1 MKITKKNESMHYFAI
16 GAVIGLVLFVCIYG
30 FRVLDFTYDEW
41 LLTGK
46 DLQQHYVGWKFFRN
60 APWTFPIG
68 CHNGLTHPYY
78 VSVLYTDSIPLF
90 AIFFKL
96 FSPVLPQTFQYFGLF
111 GLMCYILNGG
121 MASVLIARF
130 NKSKLFC
137 ALGSIFFILSTP
149 VLQRLFGLLTENSRH
164 TSLAAHFLILGALG
178 IWIYKDK
185 FEQYWKAAL
194 AFSILGVLCVLIQ
207 MYIIFC
213 VGGIMCGYLL
223 HCLLKEKDWK
233 RTLIV
238 FASFIV
244 SSLLVFFVIGGFTD
258 VLASGSNGFGIYSA
272 NLNTL
277 INPYK
282 YSTFFDGMG
291 MYSGQY
297 EGFSYLGLGMII
309 LCLISTGFLIG
320 GAVRYGHR
328 KMLKSKIK
336 EFIKQHFYVLFS
348 LFVVIFVF
356 GGLAITTSVYLGKRI
371 ILQVYLPSKWY
382 DLLAIVRSSG
392 RFMWVIMYLVMI
404 LALYLITKLIRNK
417 KVSLAIVALCV
428 CVQMADLAKPILA
441 IHDQYTSEAVEDDT
455 LAADEFW
462 ETQLGDFKHVVYF
475 PVNEYG
481 LYQMMQIGTKASN
494 VGVDV
499 NYFYMS
505 RFLTNEL
512 VKQEKKRL
520 KEIFESGQL
529 DDDTL
534 YILDYQNAHLYKDR
548 CNIYEIDNKI
558 VACKR
563 VLNGVKKYQD
573 VYVSSESPLVELEFS
588 YDGLGRKQAH
598 RGWNEPEYGD
608 DGMWTSD
615 QSVVRVLSG
624 GAKKAHITVEYEKGR
639 KKGKT
644 KITFNGKVKG
654 YINNKESGSFEF
666 DANLKETISNRK
678 SKYINWLF
686 FDTSSTFKIKPKD
699 EVLHCGIYVK
709 KITISYTK

>member
-1 MKITKKNESMHYFAI
+1 MKITKKNDSMHYFAI

-282 YSTFFDGMG
+282 YSTFFGGMG

-309 LCLISTGFLIG
+309 LCLISAGFLIG

-336 EFIKQHFYVLFS
+336 EFIKQHFYGLFS

-428 CVQMADLAKPILA
+428 CVQMADLAKPLLA

-505 RFLTNEL
+505 RFLTTEI

-686 FDTSSTFKIKPKD
+686 FDTNSTFKIKPKD

>member
-1 MKITKKNESMHYFAI
+1 MKLTKKNFSVNYFAI
-16 GAVIGLVLFVCIYG
+16 GAVIGAVLFVCIYG

-90 AIFFKL
+90 AIFFKI
-96 FSPVLPQTFQYFGLF
+96 FSPILPQTFQYFGLF

-130 NKSKLFC
+130 NKSKVFC

-185 FEQYWKAAL
+185 FQPYWKAAL
-194 AFSILGVLCVLIQ
+194 AYSILGVLCVLIQ

-238 FASFIV
+238 FGSFGV
-244 SSLLVFFVIGGFTD
+244 SSFLVFFVIGGLTD

-277 INPYK
+277 INPYR
-282 YSTFFDGMG
+282 YSTFFDEMG

-309 LCLISTGFLIG
+309 LCLIGAGFLIRE
-320 GAVRYGHR
+320 AVRFGRR

-336 EFIKQHFYVLFS
+336 EFIKRHFYGLFS
-348 LFVVIFVF
+348 LFIVVSVF
-356 GGLAITTSVYLGKRI
+356 GGLAITTSVYWGKRI
-371 ILQVYLPSKWY
+371 ILQVYLPTKWY

-404 LALYLITKLIRNK
+404 LALYLITKLVRNK
-417 KVSLAIVALCV
+417 KISLAIILLCV
-428 CVQMADLAKPILA
+428 CLQMADLARPLLN
-441 IHDQYTSEAVEDDT
+441 IHNQYTSEAAEDDT
-455 LAADEFW
+455 LAAESFW

-475 PVNEYG
+475 PVNGYG

-520 KEIFESGQL
+520 KEIFESNQL

-563 VLNGVKKYQD
+563 ELTGVKKYQD
-573 VYVSSESPLVELEFS
+573 VYVSEESPLVELEFS

-608 DGMWTSD
+608 DGMWTSG

-644 KITFNGKVKG
+644 KVTFNGKEK
-654 YINNKESGSFEF
+654 
-666 DANLKETISNRK
+666 
-678 SKYINWLF
+678 
-686 FDTSSTFKIKPKD
+686 
-699 EVLHCGIYVK
+699 
-709 KITISYTK
+709 